1 MRRLLVGL
9 VVAAATVLVPMWAL
23 AGNQEVAEQ
32 IAANLRKS
40 GQLHGYKIGVKYQD
54 GTAWLRGEVKSPEQM
69 NAALALVFDTPGV
82 KGVVNNLTVAEEA
95 SSTPAADEAEKSQPL
110 STLDKVQ
117 AALTERLNK
126 SRSAGSKS
134 LQQSSGAV
142 AAEPRLQVAPD
153 RSDSQDGVNAS
164 AQRIE
169 QSATSP
175 FAGSVAQTSTPG
187 AERVPTT
194 FFQGEVQPVAA
205 TTLQQPTLAP
215 PKQVLQTA
223 MQPSKPLTVAM
234 TQPVVPAVPVTPEVP
249 AVPPAPVAP
258 VVPAVPGVPV
268 ETVPGAVVEGMPVP
282 GVPME
287 GMPVEGMP
295 YQGVPYQ
302 GAPLP
307 AYGGP
312 VPAAALPPASYDQAH
327 LPNYSWPGYAA
338 YPNYAALTYPK
349 QYSPTAWP
357 YIGPFYPYPQVPL
370 GWRKV
375 TLEWHDGWWFLDFDD
390 CSSPG
395 WFSGLFRHN

>member
-1 MRRLLVGL
+1 MRRLLIGL

-54 GTAWLRGEVKSPEQM
+54 GTAWLRGQVTSPEQM
-69 NAALALVFDTPGV
+69 NAALSLVFQTPGV
-82 KGVVNNLTVAEEA
+82 DRVVNNLTVAEE
-95 SSTPAADEAEKSQPL
+95 SSAAPAAETAKAEPASA
-110 STLDKVQ
+110 LDKVQ

-126 SRSAGSKS
+126 IQSAGSQS
-134 LQQSSGAV
+134 LQQSTGAV
-142 AAEPRLQVAPD
+142 AAEQLPRVAAD
-153 RSDSQDGVNAS
+153 TSDSQDGQVNTS
-164 AQRIE
+164 VQRIE
-169 QSATSP
+169 QSAKSP
-175 FAGSVAQTSTPG
+175 FKAPIAQTSTPY
-187 AERVPTT
+187 ADRVPTT
-194 FFQGEVQPVAA
+194 IPQGSVEPVAA
-205 TTLQQPTLAP
+205 TTSQPTLAP
-215 PKQVLQTA
+215 PKHALTGLQT
-223 MQPSKPLTVAM
+223 SKPIPVAM
-234 TQPVVPAVPVTPEVP
+234 TQ
-249 AVPPAPVAP
+249 PPAPVAP
-258 VVPAVPGVPV
+258 AAPV
-268 ETVPGAVVEGMPVP
+268 ETVVPGAVPGAVVQGAPVA
-282 GVPME
+282 GVPVQ
-287 GMPVEGMP
+287 GTPIPGIPVEGMP
-295 YQGVPYQ
+295 VQGVPVDGMVYQ

-307 AYGGP
+307 AYGAP
-312 VPAAALPPASYDQAH
+312 VPATAMPPVSYDQPH

-395 WFSGLFRHN
+395 WFSGLFRHH